1 MHGQRPRIQHRQ
13 AGTRVAPR
21 RPGVGRAHPVAPG
34 AVRLFAAPGVG
45 PARHDHRGRHALSA
59 APSPGEPGPARFR
72 MAHRGRAAAPLLPTQ
87 RHRRGAARR
96 TDRQL
101 ELARGDHGRPSA
113 RGWGMNAND
122 VIEAYVA
129 DVMRRLPR
137 RDRRE
142 IGLELRGLLAEM
154 LAERSVGA
162 VPTDAQVLAMLQSF
176 GTPAEVAAR
185 YRPPGMLII
194 PAEQSRSFAVM
205 SLVGIALQWALTLP
219 RVFQDQ
225 PLVTWWFSW
234 GLGALWW
241 PGFMAMSALA
251 AAWLRQIGMT
261 RTTWRPRVVDPDR
274 VNRAA
279 MAFGLAGFAVGV
291 AFMVALPWIVQVMP
305 EPWPQRFAFAPEFL
319 QSRAWP
325 VLVLWLGNFALLAG
339 VLSRGRW
346 SATTRWL
353 ELGFDIAWLILLG
366 WWLAGGAIFQT
377 AAADEGA
384 RGGLGLVMLFVAADL
399 VLKLYR
405 WQRRLR
411 PLLPAG

>member
-1 MHGQRPRIQHRQ
+1 MK
-13 AGTRVAPR
+13 
-21 RPGVGRAHPVAPG
+21 
-34 AVRLFAAPGVG
+34 
-45 PARHDHRGRHALSA
+45 
-59 APSPGEPGPARFR
+59 
-72 MAHRGRAAAPLLPTQ
+72 
-87 RHRRGAARR
+87 
-96 TDRQL
+96 
-101 ELARGDHGRPSA
+101 
-113 RGWGMNAND
+113 AND

-154 LAERSVGA
+154 LAGRSVGV
-162 VPTDAQVLAMLQSF
+162 VPTDAEVLAMLQSF

-241 PGFMAMSALA
+241 PGFLAMNALA

-261 RTTWRPRVVDPDR
+261 GTTWRPRVVDPER

-325 VLVLWLGNFALLAG
+325 VLVLWLGNFALLAS

-353 ELGFDIAWLILLG
+353 ELGFDIAWLALLG
-366 WWLAGGAIFQT
+366 WWLAGDAIFQT

-384 RGGLGLVMLFVAADL
+384 RAGLGLVMLFVAADL

-405 WQRRLR
+405 WQRRLH